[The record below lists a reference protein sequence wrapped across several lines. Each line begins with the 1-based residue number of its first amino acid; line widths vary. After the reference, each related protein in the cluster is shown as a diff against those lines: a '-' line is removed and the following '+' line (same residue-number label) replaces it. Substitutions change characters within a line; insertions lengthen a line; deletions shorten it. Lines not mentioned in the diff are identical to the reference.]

1 MKTIQEIEKQF
12 ENAGIPEF
20 KDNRNLSLLTEILHD
35 DETIEMACIGHKMK
49 ENKALLGGK
58 YDVKDISQGLILA
71 TNVRVLYVNMGM
83 LWGYTLEDYDYS
95 KISSVEQSR
104 GMLTTLI
111 EILASGNS
119 VVLGNIQHEQAK
131 RIASA
136 IGNRIGQSNKRVE
149 IQQKIIHGDNITEIK
164 DSVLNRS
171 NVGGGSSKMQELKD
185 LTEMK
190 KEGLINDD
198 EFQNM
203 KNEILGVEIHERK
216 KKVIKKKHPIQ
227 TITVEC
233 PDCRNEIDVPKKEG
247 TQEITCSHCGLSGEV

>member
-1 MKTIQEIEKQF
+1 MRTIQEIEKQF

-20 KDNRNLSLLTEILHD
+20 KGNRNLSLLSEILHD
-35 DETIEMACIGHKMK
+35 NETIEMACIGHKMK

-71 TNVRVLYVNMGM
+71 TNVRVLYINKGLM
-83 LWGYTLEDYDYS
+83 WGYTLEDYDYS

-104 GMLTTLI
+104 GMLTTVI

-149 IQQKIIHGDNITEIK
+149 VQQKIIHGDNITEIK

-171 NVGGGSSKMQELKD
+171 NVGGGPSKMQELKD
-185 LTEMK
+185 LTVMK
-190 KEGLINDD
+190 KEGLIDDD
-198 EFQNM
+198 EFKQM
-203 KNEILGVEIHERK
+203 KKEILGK
-216 KKVIKKKHPIQ
+216 
-227 TITVEC
+227 
-233 PDCRNEIDVPKKEG
+233 
-247 TQEITCSHCGLSGEV
+247 

>member
-20 KDNRNLSLLTEILHD
+20 KGDRNLILLSELLHD
-35 DETIEMACIGHKMK
+35 NETIEMACTGNKMK

-71 TNVRVLYVNMGM
+71 TNVRVLYVNKGM
-83 LWGYTLEDYDYS
+83 MWGYTLEDYDYS

-104 GMLTTLI
+104 GILTTVI

-119 VVLGNIQHEQAK
+119 VVLGHIQHEQAR

-149 IQQKIIHGDNITEIK
+149 VQQKVIHGDNITEIK

-171 NVGGGSSKMQELKD
+171 NVGSGGSSKMQELKD

-190 KEGLINDD
+190 KEGLIDDD
-198 EFQNM
+198 EFKQM
-203 KNEILGVEIHERK
+203 KKEILGK
-216 KKVIKKKHPIQ
+216 
-227 TITVEC
+227 
-233 PDCRNEIDVPKKEG
+233 
-247 TQEITCSHCGLSGEV
+247 